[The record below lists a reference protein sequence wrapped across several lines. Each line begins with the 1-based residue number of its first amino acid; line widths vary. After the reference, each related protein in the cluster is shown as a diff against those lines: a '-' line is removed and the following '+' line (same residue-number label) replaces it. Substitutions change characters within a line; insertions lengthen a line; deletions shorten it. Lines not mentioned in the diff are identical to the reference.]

1 MDEEEDKRDALNK
14 SRGSNKNSNTDVA
27 PFSPVKEDDEHD
39 HHSEEEGSSST
50 SGDETGEECEED
62 DEDKK
67 ALEEYRVADI
77 HFAFHNAKLVKLLFE
92 RGEAIKDID
101 RERRA
106 EIEEKMNKDIF
117 RNLGEVQKL
126 NKISSAFITFNE
138 TSAHDKAL
146 DIKKHECKLMHQ
158 HIKFTEPPEPT
169 NVQWEN
175 KQLSKHDVKNNII

>member
-1 MDEEEDKRDALNK
+1 MEYED
-14 SRGSNKNSNTDVA
+14 
-27 PFSPVKEDDEHD
+27 HD
-39 HHSEEEGSSST
+39 HHSDDDEDSPT
-50 SGDETGEECEED
+50 SGDETIEECEED
-62 DEDKK
+62 EADKE
-67 ALEEYRVADI
+67 ALKGYKVADI

-126 NKISSAFITFNE
+126 NKISSAFITFSE
-138 TSAHDKAL
+138 TRAQEKAL
-146 DIKKHECKLMHQ
+146 RMERHECKLLHH
-158 HIKFTEPPEPT
+158 HISFTEPPEPT

-175 KQLSKHDVKNNII
+175 K